1 MQDNIY
7 IVIPS
12 LNPDKK
18 LKNTVE
24 GMLKIGFKHI
34 LLVDD
39 GSDSGHK
46 IYFPKENESIT
57 VLTHKTNLGKGAA
70 LKTAFNYILENI
82 PDADGVI
89 TVDGDGQHTPEDAL
103 KCAEALEKNSEAV
116 ILGCRDFSGKDVPK
130 RSSFGNKTTS
140 LVFKALCGISVSD
153 TQTGLRA
160 FPRSVLSELIKIKGE
175 RFEYETNM
183 LLVLSRKGI
192 SFKEVKISTV
202 YLEEN
207 ASSHF
212 RPIRDSVRIYH
223 FILSFFMSSAISTV
237 IDIVLFY
244 ILSRALSASL
254 GTATVLAATVLARAV
269 SSFTN
274 YIINKQKVFGAEKNQ
289 NSFLKYYALA
299 VPQMLVSA
307 LIVTILKSIFTAG
320 SFACTILK
328 MIVDTVLFFISYRI
342 QNCWVFTDRRKK
354 LMEKFSKE
362 PVKLTLKTV
371 IGRILLS
378 LTTALAALLITV
390 ITACIMI
397 THGPSE
403 SLKNMLVISAEQ
415 ASATKWVPYL
425 FLSKKSVKEIMK
437 ASETISTDVVKADDY
452 NTSADGGEWA
462 DSDNGVK
469 LEFIKESK
477 FKAYVCLIKD
487 PKRVKVGVSSENFEV
502 ATVGKSIFD
511 IVGKY
516 NCLAAI
522 NGGEFSDI
530 GGNGSGAA
538 PMGLTYSFGKCVWND
553 GLRRTFMGFDKNDRL
568 ICRDSVSKAE
578 ADKLGIRDAVC
589 FQTGNVLISQNGD
602 DIKLY
607 YGDSNTGT
615 AQRTAIGQ
623 RADGTVILLVTDGRS
638 ADSIGA
644 TRNDV
649 IDIMVKYK
657 AVNAGMLDGG
667 SSAMLYYKDYQTK
680 YGLDKASLD
689 SFQQKGLV
697 NRYKAFVAP
706 RTIPTFFI
714 VTEE

>member
-1 MQDNIY
+1 MLDNIY
-7 IVIPS
+7 IIIPS
-12 LNPDKK
+12 LNPDNK
-18 LKNTVE
+18 LKKTVE
-24 GMLKIGFKHI
+24 GMLNTGFSHI

-39 GSDSGHK
+39 GSDSEHK
-46 IYFPKENESIT
+46 KYFPEENESIT

-70 LKTAFNYILENI
+70 LKTAFNYILDNV
-82 PDADGVI
+82 PDACGVI
-89 TVDGDGQHTPEDAL
+89 TVDGDGQHTPEDTL
-103 KCAEALEKNSEAV
+103 KCADELEKKNGAV

-130 RSSFGNKTTS
+130 RSRFGNKTTS
-140 LVFKALCGISVSD
+140 FVFKLLCGISVSD

-212 RPIRDSVRIYH
+212 RPIRDSIRIYH

-244 ILSRALSASL
+244 ILSRILSDAL

-274 YIINKQKVFGAEKNQ
+274 YIINKQKVFNSEKIE
-289 NSFLKYYALA
+289 NSVLKYYALA
-299 VPQMLVSA
+299 IPQMLVSA
-307 LIVTILKSIFTAG
+307 LIVTTLKSIFTAG
-320 SFACTILK
+320 SFVSTIIK

-354 LMEKFSKE
+354 LMEKFSQKQK
-362 PVKLTLKTV
+362 KLTLKTV
-371 IGRILLS
+371 VCRILLV
-378 LTTALAALLITV
+378 LGTVLGAFIITI
-390 ITACIMI
+390 ITACVMI

-425 FLSKKSVKEIMK
+425 FLSKNSVREIMK
-437 ASETISTDVVKADDY
+437 ASKTISTDIVKAEDY
-452 NTSADGGEWA
+452 NKSAAGDEWA
-462 DSDNGVK
+462 GSDNGVK
-469 LEFIKESK
+469 LEFLKESK
-477 FKAYVCLIKD
+477 FKAYLCLIKD
-487 PKRVKVGVSSENFEV
+487 PKRVKIGVSSENFEG

-511 IVGKY
+511 IVKKY

-568 ICRDSVSKAE
+568 VCRNSITKAE
-578 ADKLGIRDAVC
+578 ADKLGIRDAVS

-623 RADGTVILLVTDGRS
+623 RADGAVILLVTDGRS

-644 TRNDV
+644 TRNDI

-667 SSAMLYYKDYQTK
+667 SSAMLYYKDYQSK

-689 SFQQKGLV
+689 SLQQKGLV

>member
-1 MQDNIY
+1 MLDNIY
-7 IVIPS
+7 IIIPS
-12 LNPDKK
+12 LNPDNK
-18 LKNTVE
+18 LKKTVE
-24 GMLKIGFKHI
+24 GMLNTGFSHI

-39 GSDSGHK
+39 GSDSEHK
-46 IYFPKENESIT
+46 KYFPEENESVT

-70 LKTAFNYILENI
+70 LKTAFNYILDNV
-82 PDADGVI
+82 PDACGVI
-89 TVDGDGQHTPEDAL
+89 TVDGDGQHTPEDTL
-103 KCAEALEKNSEAV
+103 KCADELEKKNGAV

-130 RSSFGNKTTS
+130 RSRFGNKTTS
-140 LVFKALCGISVSD
+140 FVFKLLCGISVSD

-183 LLVLSRKGI
+183 LLILSRKGI

-212 RPIRDSVRIYH
+212 RPIRDSIRIYH

-244 ILSRALSASL
+244 ILSRILSDAL

-274 YIINKQKVFGAEKNQ
+274 YIINKQKVFNSEKIE
-289 NSFLKYYALA
+289 NSVLKYYALA
-299 VPQMLVSA
+299 IPQMLVSA

-320 SFACTILK
+320 SFVSTIIK

-354 LMEKFSKE
+354 LMEKFSRKQK
-362 PVKLTLKTV
+362 KLTLKTV
-371 IGRILLS
+371 VCRILLV
-378 LTTALAALLITV
+378 LGTVLGAFIITI
-390 ITACIMI
+390 ITACVMI

-425 FLSKKSVKEIMK
+425 FLSKNSVREIMK
-437 ASETISTDVVKADDY
+437 ASKTISTDIVKAEDY
-452 NTSADGGEWA
+452 NKSAAGDEWA
-462 DSDNGVK
+462 GSDNGVK
-469 LEFIKESK
+469 LEFLKESK
-477 FKAYVCLIKD
+477 FKAYLCLIKD
-487 PKRVKVGVSSENFEV
+487 PKRVKIGVSSENFEG

-511 IVGKY
+511 IVKKY

-568 ICRDSVSKAE
+568 VCRNSITKAE
-578 ADKLGIRDAVC
+578 ADKLGIRDAVS

-623 RADGTVILLVTDGRS
+623 RADGAVILLVTDGRS

-644 TRNDV
+644 TRNDI

-667 SSAMLYYKDYQTK
+667 SSAMLYYKDYQSK

>member
-1 MQDNIY
+1 MLDNIY
-7 IVIPS
+7 IIIPS
-12 LNPDKK
+12 LNPDNK
-18 LKNTVE
+18 LKKTVE
-24 GMLKIGFKHI
+24 GMLNTGFSHI

-39 GSDSGHK
+39 GSDSEHK
-46 IYFPKENESIT
+46 KYFPEENENIT

-70 LKTAFNYILENI
+70 LKTAFNYILDNV
-82 PDADGVI
+82 PDACGVI
-89 TVDGDGQHTPEDAL
+89 TVDGDGQHTPEDTL
-103 KCAEALEKNSEAV
+103 KCADELEKKNGAV

-130 RSSFGNKTTS
+130 RSRFGNKTTS
-140 LVFKALCGISVSD
+140 FVFKLLCGISVSD

-212 RPIRDSVRIYH
+212 RPIRDSIRIYH

-244 ILSRALSASL
+244 ILSRILSDAL
-254 GTATVLAATVLARAV
+254 GTATVLAATVPARAV

-274 YIINKQKVFGAEKNQ
+274 YIINKQKVFNSEKIE
-289 NSFLKYYALA
+289 NSVLKYYALA
-299 VPQMLVSA
+299 IPQMLVSA

-320 SFACTILK
+320 SFVSTIIK

-354 LMEKFSKE
+354 LMKKFSRK
-362 PVKLTLKTV
+362 PKKLTLKTV
-371 IGRILLS
+371 VCRILLV
-378 LTTALAALLITV
+378 LGTVLGAFIITI
-390 ITACIMI
+390 ITACVMI

-425 FLSKKSVKEIMK
+425 FLSKNSVREIMK
-437 ASETISTDVVKADDY
+437 ASKTISTDIVKAEDY
-452 NTSADGGEWA
+452 NNSAAGDEWA
-462 DSDNGVK
+462 GSDNGVK
-469 LEFIKESK
+469 LEFLKESK
-477 FKAYVCLIKD
+477 FKAYLCLIKD
-487 PKRVKVGVSSENFEV
+487 PKRVKIGVSSENFEG

-511 IVGKY
+511 IVKKY

-568 ICRDSVSKAE
+568 ICRNSITKAE
-578 ADKLGIRDAVC
+578 ADKLGIRDAVS

-623 RADGTVILLVTDGRS
+623 RADGAVILLVTDGRS

-644 TRNDV
+644 TRNDI

-667 SSAMLYYKDYQTK
+667 SSAMLYYKDYQSK

>member
-1 MQDNIY
+1 MLDNIY
-7 IVIPS
+7 IIIPS
-12 LNPDKK
+12 LNPDNK
-18 LKNTVE
+18 LKKTVE
-24 GMLKIGFKHI
+24 GMLNTGFSHI

-39 GSDSGHK
+39 GSDSEHK
-46 IYFPKENESIT
+46 KYFPEENESIT

-70 LKTAFNYILENI
+70 LKTAFNYILDNV
-82 PDADGVI
+82 PDACGVI
-89 TVDGDGQHTPEDAL
+89 TVDGDGQHTPEDTL
-103 KCAEALEKNSEAV
+103 KCADELEKKNGAV

-130 RSSFGNKTTS
+130 RSRFGNKTTS
-140 LVFKALCGISVSD
+140 FVFKLLCGISVSD

-212 RPIRDSVRIYH
+212 RPIRDSIRIYH

-244 ILSRALSASL
+244 ILSRILSDAL

-274 YIINKQKVFGAEKNQ
+274 YIINKQKVFNSEKIE
-289 NSFLKYYALA
+289 NSVLKYYALA
-299 VPQMLVSA
+299 IPQMLVSA

-320 SFACTILK
+320 SFVSTIIK

-354 LMEKFSKE
+354 LMEKFSQKQK
-362 PVKLTLKTV
+362 KLTLKTV
-371 IGRILLS
+371 VCRILLV
-378 LTTALAALLITV
+378 LGTVLGAFIITI
-390 ITACIMI
+390 ITACVMI

-425 FLSKKSVKEIMK
+425 FLSKNSVREIMK
-437 ASETISTDVVKADDY
+437 ASKTISTDIVKAEDY
-452 NTSADGGEWA
+452 NKSAAGDEWA
-462 DSDNGVK
+462 GSDKGVK
-469 LEFIKESK
+469 LEFLKESK
-477 FKAYVCLIKD
+477 FKAYLCLIKD
-487 PKRVKVGVSSENFEV
+487 PKRVKIGVSSENFEG

-511 IVGKY
+511 IVKKY

-568 ICRDSVSKAE
+568 VCRNSITKAE
-578 ADKLGIRDAVC
+578 ADKLGIRDAVS

-623 RADGTVILLVTDGRS
+623 RADGAVILLVTDGRS

-644 TRNDV
+644 TRNDI

-667 SSAMLYYKDYQTK
+667 SSAMLYYKDYQSK

>member
-1 MQDNIY
+1 MLDNIY
-7 IVIPS
+7 IIIPS
-12 LNPDKK
+12 LNPDIK
-18 LKNTVE
+18 LKKTVE
-24 GMLKIGFKHI
+24 GMLNTGFSHI

-39 GSDSGHK
+39 GSDSEHK
-46 IYFPKENESIT
+46 KYFPEENESIT

-70 LKTAFNYILENI
+70 LKTAFNYILDNV
-82 PDADGVI
+82 PDACGVI
-89 TVDGDGQHTPEDAL
+89 TVDGDGQHTPEDTL
-103 KCAEALEKNSEAV
+103 KCADELEKKNGAV

-130 RSSFGNKTTS
+130 RSRFGNKTTS
-140 LVFKALCGISVSD
+140 FVFKLLCGISVSD

-212 RPIRDSVRIYH
+212 RPIRDSIRIYH

-244 ILSRALSASL
+244 ILSRILSDAL

-274 YIINKQKVFGAEKNQ
+274 YIINKQKVFNSEKIE
-289 NSFLKYYALA
+289 NSVLKYYALA
-299 VPQMLVSA
+299 IPQMLVSA

-320 SFACTILK
+320 SFVSTIIK

-354 LMEKFSKE
+354 LMEKFSQKQK
-362 PVKLTLKTV
+362 KLTLKTV
-371 IGRILLS
+371 VCRILLV
-378 LTTALAALLITV
+378 LGTVLGAFIITI
-390 ITACIMI
+390 ITACVMI

-425 FLSKKSVKEIMK
+425 FLSKNSVREIMK
-437 ASETISTDVVKADDY
+437 ASKTISTDIVKAEDY
-452 NTSADGGEWA
+452 NKSAAGDEWA
-462 DSDNGVK
+462 GSDKGVK
-469 LEFIKESK
+469 LEFLKESK
-477 FKAYVCLIKD
+477 FKAYLCLIKD
-487 PKRVKVGVSSENFEV
+487 PKRVKIGVSSENFEG

-511 IVGKY
+511 IVKKY

-568 ICRDSVSKAE
+568 VCRNSITKAE
-578 ADKLGIRDAVC
+578 ADKLGIRDAVS

-623 RADGTVILLVTDGRS
+623 RADGAVILLVTDGRS

-644 TRNDV
+644 TRNDI

-667 SSAMLYYKDYQTK
+667 SSAMLYYKDYQSK

>member
-1 MQDNIY
+1 MLDNIY
-7 IVIPS
+7 IIIPS
-12 LNPDKK
+12 LNPDNK
-18 LKNTVE
+18 LKKTVE
-24 GMLKIGFKHI
+24 GMLNTGFSHI

-39 GSDSGHK
+39 GSDSEHK
-46 IYFPKENESIT
+46 KYFPEENENIT

-70 LKTAFNYILENI
+70 LKTAFNYILDNV
-82 PDADGVI
+82 PDACGVI
-89 TVDGDGQHTPEDAL
+89 TVDGDGQHTPEDTL
-103 KCAEALEKNSEAV
+103 KCADELEKKNGAV

-130 RSSFGNKTTS
+130 RSRFGNKTTS
-140 LVFKALCGISVSD
+140 FVFKLLCGISVSD

-212 RPIRDSVRIYH
+212 RPIRDSIRIYH

-244 ILSRALSASL
+244 ILSRILSDAL
-254 GTATVLAATVLARAV
+254 GTATVLAATVPARAV

-274 YIINKQKVFGAEKNQ
+274 YIINKKKVFNSEKIE
-289 NSFLKYYALA
+289 NSVLKYYALA
-299 VPQMLVSA
+299 IPQMLISA

-320 SFACTILK
+320 SFVSTIIK

-354 LMEKFSKE
+354 LMEKFSRKQK
-362 PVKLTLKTV
+362 KLTLKTV
-371 IGRILLS
+371 VCRILLV
-378 LTTALAALLITV
+378 LGTVLGAFIITIV
-390 ITACIMI
+390 TACVMI

-425 FLSKKSVKEIMK
+425 FLSKNSVREIMK
-437 ASETISTDVVKADDY
+437 ASKTISTDIVKAEDY
-452 NTSADGGEWA
+452 NNSAAGDEWA
-462 DSDNGVK
+462 GSDNGVK
-469 LEFIKESK
+469 LEFLKESK
-477 FKAYVCLIKD
+477 FKAYLCLIKD
-487 PKRVKVGVSSENFEV
+487 PKRVKIGVSSENFEG

-511 IVGKY
+511 IVKKY

-568 ICRDSVSKAE
+568 ICRNSITKAE
-578 ADKLGIRDAVC
+578 ADKLGIRDAVS

-623 RADGTVILLVTDGRS
+623 RADGAVILLVTDGRS

-644 TRNDV
+644 TRNDI

-667 SSAMLYYKDYQTK
+667 SSAMLYYKDYQSK

>member
-1 MQDNIY
+1 MLDNIY
-7 IVIPS
+7 IIIPS
-12 LNPDKK
+12 LNPDIK
-18 LKNTVE
+18 LKKTVE
-24 GMLKIGFKHI
+24 GMLNTGFSHI

-39 GSDSGHK
+39 GSDSEHK
-46 IYFPKENESIT
+46 KYFPEENESIT

-70 LKTAFNYILENI
+70 LKTAFNYILDNV
-82 PDADGVI
+82 PDACGVI
-89 TVDGDGQHTPEDAL
+89 TVDGDGQHTPEDTL
-103 KCAEALEKNSEAV
+103 KCADELEKKNGAV

-130 RSSFGNKTTS
+130 RSRFGNKTTS
-140 LVFKALCGISVSD
+140 FVFKLLCGISVSD

-212 RPIRDSVRIYH
+212 RPIRDSIRIYH

-237 IDIVLFY
+237 IDIVLLY
-244 ILSRALSASL
+244 ILSRILSDAL

-274 YIINKQKVFGAEKNQ
+274 YIINKQKVFNSEKIE
-289 NSFLKYYALA
+289 NSVLKYYALA
-299 VPQMLVSA
+299 IPQMLVSA

-320 SFACTILK
+320 SFVSTIIK

-354 LMEKFSKE
+354 LMEKFSQKQK
-362 PVKLTLKTV
+362 KLTLKTV
-371 IGRILLS
+371 VCRILLV
-378 LTTALAALLITV
+378 LGTVLGAFIITI
-390 ITACIMI
+390 ITACVMI

-425 FLSKKSVKEIMK
+425 FLSKNSVREIMK
-437 ASETISTDVVKADDY
+437 ASKTISTDIVKAEDY
-452 NTSADGGEWA
+452 NKSAAGDEWA
-462 DSDNGVK
+462 GSDKGVK
-469 LEFIKESK
+469 LEFLKESK
-477 FKAYVCLIKD
+477 FKAYLCLIKD
-487 PKRVKVGVSSENFEV
+487 PKRVKIGVSSENFEG

-511 IVGKY
+511 IVKKY

-568 ICRDSVSKAE
+568 VCRNSITKAE
-578 ADKLGIRDAVC
+578 ADKLGIRDAVS

-623 RADGTVILLVTDGRS
+623 RADGAVILLVTDGRS

-644 TRNDV
+644 TRNDI

-667 SSAMLYYKDYQTK
+667 SSAMLYYKDYQSK

>member
-1 MQDNIY
+1 MLDNIY
-7 IVIPS
+7 IIIPS
-12 LNPDKK
+12 LNPDNK
-18 LKNTVE
+18 LKKTVE
-24 GMLKIGFKHI
+24 GMLNTGFSHI

-39 GSDSGHK
+39 GSDSEHK
-46 IYFPKENESIT
+46 KYFPEENESIT

-70 LKTAFNYILENI
+70 LKTAFNYILDNV
-82 PDADGVI
+82 PDACGVI
-89 TVDGDGQHTPEDAL
+89 TVDGDGQHTPEDTL
-103 KCAEALEKNSEAV
+103 KCADELEKKNGAV

-130 RSSFGNKTTS
+130 RRRFGNKTTS
-140 LVFKALCGISVSD
+140 FVFKLLCGISVSD

-212 RPIRDSVRIYH
+212 RPIRDSIRIYH

-244 ILSRALSASL
+244 ILSRILSDAL

-274 YIINKQKVFGAEKNQ
+274 YIINKQKVFNSEKIE
-289 NSFLKYYALA
+289 NSVLKYYALA
-299 VPQMLVSA
+299 IPQMLVSA

-320 SFACTILK
+320 SFVSTIIK

-354 LMEKFSKE
+354 LMEKFSQKQK
-362 PVKLTLKTV
+362 KLTLKTV
-371 IGRILLS
+371 VCRILLV
-378 LTTALAALLITV
+378 LGTVLGAFIITI
-390 ITACIMI
+390 ITACVMI

-425 FLSKKSVKEIMK
+425 FLSKNSVREIMK
-437 ASETISTDVVKADDY
+437 ASKTISTDIVKAEDY
-452 NTSADGGEWA
+452 NKSAAGDEWA
-462 DSDNGVK
+462 GSDNGVK
-469 LEFIKESK
+469 LEFLKESK
-477 FKAYVCLIKD
+477 FKAYLCLIKD
-487 PKRVKVGVSSENFEV
+487 PKRVKIGVSSENFEG

-511 IVGKY
+511 IVKKY

-568 ICRDSVSKAE
+568 VCRNSITKAE
-578 ADKLGIRDAVC
+578 ADKLGIRDAVS

-623 RADGTVILLVTDGRS
+623 RADGAVILLVTDGRS

-644 TRNDV
+644 TRNDI

-667 SSAMLYYKDYQTK
+667 SSAMLYYKDYQSK

>member
-1 MQDNIY
+1 MLDNIY
-7 IVIPS
+7 IIIPS
-12 LNPDKK
+12 LNPDNK
-18 LKNTVE
+18 LKKTVE
-24 GMLKIGFKHI
+24 GMLNTGFSHI

-39 GSDSGHK
+39 GSDSEHK
-46 IYFPKENESIT
+46 KYFPEENESVT

-70 LKTAFNYILENI
+70 LKTAFNYILDNV
-82 PDADGVI
+82 PDACGVI
-89 TVDGDGQHTPEDAL
+89 TVDGDGQHTPEDTL
-103 KCAEALEKNSEAV
+103 KCADELEKKNGAV

-130 RSSFGNKTTS
+130 RSRFGNKTTS
-140 LVFKALCGISVSD
+140 FVFKLLCGISVSD

-212 RPIRDSVRIYH
+212 RPIRDSIRIYH

-244 ILSRALSASL
+244 ILSRILSDSL

-274 YIINKQKVFGAEKNQ
+274 YIINKQKVFNSEKIE
-289 NSFLKYYALA
+289 NSVLKYYALA
-299 VPQMLVSA
+299 IPQMLVSA

-320 SFACTILK
+320 SFVSTIIK

-354 LMEKFSKE
+354 LMEKFSRKQK
-362 PVKLTLKTV
+362 KLTLKTV
-371 IGRILLS
+371 VCRILLV
-378 LTTALAALLITV
+378 LGTVLGAFIITI
-390 ITACIMI
+390 ITACVMI

-425 FLSKKSVKEIMK
+425 FLSKNSVREIMK
-437 ASETISTDVVKADDY
+437 ASKTISTDIVKAEDY
-452 NTSADGGEWA
+452 NKSAAGDEWA
-462 DSDNGVK
+462 GSDNGVK
-469 LEFIKESK
+469 LKFLKESK
-477 FKAYVCLIKD
+477 FKAYLCLIKD
-487 PKRVKVGVSSENFEV
+487 PKRVKIGVSSENFEG

-511 IVGKY
+511 IVKKY

-568 ICRDSVSKAE
+568 VCRNSITKAE
-578 ADKLGIRDAVC
+578 ADKLGIRDAVS

-623 RADGTVILLVTDGRS
+623 RADGAVILLVTDGRS

-644 TRNDV
+644 TRNDI

-667 SSAMLYYKDYQTK
+667 SSAMLYYKDYQSK

>member
-1 MQDNIY
+1 MLDNIY
-7 IVIPS
+7 IIIPS
-12 LNPDKK
+12 LNPDNK
-18 LKNTVE
+18 LKKTVE
-24 GMLKIGFKHI
+24 GMLNTGFSHI
-34 LLVDD
+34 LLIDD
-39 GSDSGHK
+39 GSDSEHK
-46 IYFPKENESIT
+46 KYFPEENESIT

-70 LKTAFNYILENI
+70 LKTAFNYILDNV
-82 PDADGVI
+82 PDACGVI
-89 TVDGDGQHTPEDAL
+89 TVDGDGQHTPEDTL
-103 KCAEALEKNSEAV
+103 KCADELEKKNGAV

-130 RSSFGNKTTS
+130 RSRFGNKTTS
-140 LVFKALCGISVSD
+140 FVFKLLCGISVSD

-212 RPIRDSVRIYH
+212 RPIRDSIRIYH

-244 ILSRALSASL
+244 ILSRILSDAL
-254 GTATVLAATVLARAV
+254 GTATVLAATVPARAV

-274 YIINKQKVFGAEKNQ
+274 YIINKQKVFNSEKIE
-289 NSFLKYYALA
+289 NSVLKYYALA
-299 VPQMLVSA
+299 IPQMLVSA

-320 SFACTILK
+320 SFVSTIIK
-328 MIVDTVLFFISYRI
+328 MIVDTILFFISYRI

-354 LMEKFSKE
+354 LMKKFSRKQK
-362 PVKLTLKTV
+362 KLTLKTV
-371 IGRILLS
+371 VCRILLV
-378 LTTALAALLITV
+378 LGTVLGAFIITI
-390 ITACIMI
+390 ITACVMI

-425 FLSKKSVKEIMK
+425 FLSKNSVREIMK
-437 ASETISTDVVKADDY
+437 ASKTISTDIVKAEDY
-452 NTSADGGEWA
+452 NNSAAGDEWA
-462 DSDNGVK
+462 GSDNGVK
-469 LEFIKESK
+469 LEFLKESK
-477 FKAYVCLIKD
+477 FKAYLCLIKD
-487 PKRVKVGVSSENFEV
+487 PKRVKIGVSSENFEG

-511 IVGKY
+511 IVKKY

-568 ICRDSVSKAE
+568 ICRNSITKAE
-578 ADKLGIRDAVC
+578 ADKLGIRDAVS

-623 RADGTVILLVTDGRS
+623 RADGAVILLVTDGRS

-644 TRNDV
+644 TRNDI

-667 SSAMLYYKDYQTK
+667 SSAMLYYKDYQSK

>member
-1 MQDNIY
+1 MLDNIY
-7 IVIPS
+7 IIIPS
-12 LNPDKK
+12 LNPDNK
-18 LKNTVE
+18 LKKTVE
-24 GMLKIGFKHI
+24 GMLNTGFSHI

-39 GSDSGHK
+39 GSDSEHK
-46 IYFPKENESIT
+46 KYFPEENESIT

-70 LKTAFNYILENI
+70 LKTAFNYILDNV
-82 PDADGVI
+82 PDACGVI
-89 TVDGDGQHTPEDAL
+89 TVDGDGQHTPEDTL
-103 KCAEALEKNSEAV
+103 KCADELEKKNGAV

-130 RSSFGNKTTS
+130 RSRFGNKTTS
-140 LVFKALCGISVSD
+140 FVFKLLCGISVSD

-212 RPIRDSVRIYH
+212 RPIRDSIRIYH

-237 IDIVLFY
+237 IDIILFY
-244 ILSRALSASL
+244 ILSRILSDAL

-274 YIINKQKVFGAEKNQ
+274 YIINKQKVFNSEKTE
-289 NSFLKYYALA
+289 NSVLKYYALA
-299 VPQMLVSA
+299 IPQMLVSA

-320 SFACTILK
+320 SFVSTIIK

-354 LMEKFSKE
+354 LMEKFSQKQK
-362 PVKLTLKTV
+362 KLTLKTV
-371 IGRILLS
+371 ICRILLI
-378 LTTALAALLITV
+378 LGTVLGAFIITI
-390 ITACIMI
+390 ITACVMI

-425 FLSKKSVKEIMK
+425 FLSKNSVREIMK
-437 ASETISTDVVKADDY
+437 ASKTISTDIVKAEDY
-452 NTSADGGEWA
+452 NNSAAGDEWA
-462 DSDNGVK
+462 GSDNGVK
-469 LEFIKESK
+469 LEFLKKSK
-477 FKAYVCLIKD
+477 FKAYLCLIKD
-487 PKRVKVGVSSENFEV
+487 PKRVKIGVSSENFEG

-511 IVGKY
+511 IVKKY

-568 ICRDSVSKAE
+568 VCRNSITKAE
-578 ADKLGIRDAVC
+578 ADKLGIRDAVS

-623 RADGTVILLVTDGRS
+623 RADGAVILLVTDGRS

-644 TRNDV
+644 TRNDI

-667 SSAMLYYKDYQTK
+667 SSAMLYYKDYQSK

>member
-1 MQDNIY
+1 MLDNIY
-7 IVIPS
+7 IIIPS
-12 LNPDKK
+12 LNPDNK
-18 LKNTVE
+18 LKKTVE
-24 GMLKIGFKHI
+24 GMLNTGFSHI

-39 GSDSGHK
+39 GSDSEHK
-46 IYFPKENESIT
+46 KYFPEENESIT

-70 LKTAFNYILENI
+70 LKTAFNYILDNV
-82 PDADGVI
+82 PDACGVI
-89 TVDGDGQHTPEDAL
+89 TVDGDGQHTPEDTL
-103 KCAEALEKNSEAV
+103 KCAEELEKKSGAV

-130 RSSFGNKTTS
+130 RSRFGNKTTS
-140 LVFKALCGISVSD
+140 FVFKLLCGISVSD

-212 RPIRDSVRIYH
+212 RPIRDSIRIYH

-244 ILSRALSASL
+244 ILSRILSDAL
-254 GTATVLAATVLARAV
+254 GTATVLAATVPARAV

-274 YIINKQKVFGAEKNQ
+274 YIINKQKVFNSEKIE
-289 NSFLKYYALA
+289 NSVLKYYALA
-299 VPQMLVSA
+299 IPQMLVSA

-320 SFACTILK
+320 SFVSTIIK

-354 LMEKFSKE
+354 LMEKFSRKQK
-362 PVKLTLKTV
+362 KLTLKTV
-371 IGRILLS
+371 VCRILLV
-378 LTTALAALLITV
+378 LGTVLGAFIITI
-390 ITACIMI
+390 ITACVMI

-425 FLSKKSVKEIMK
+425 FLSKNSVREIMK
-437 ASETISTDVVKADDY
+437 ASKTISTDIVKAEDY
-452 NTSADGGEWA
+452 NNSAAGDEWA
-462 DSDNGVK
+462 GSDNGVK
-469 LEFIKESK
+469 LEFLKESK
-477 FKAYVCLIKD
+477 FKAYLCLIKD
-487 PKRVKVGVSSENFEV
+487 PKRVKIGVSSENFEG

-511 IVGKY
+511 IVKKY

-568 ICRDSVSKAE
+568 ICRNSITKAE
-578 ADKLGIRDAVC
+578 ADKLGIRDAVS

-623 RADGTVILLVTDGRS
+623 RADGAVILLVTDGRS

-644 TRNDV
+644 TRNDI

-667 SSAMLYYKDYQTK
+667 SSAMLYYKDYQSK